1 MKYWPLIWSGI
12 WRKPGRTLLML
23 LQILVAFLL
32 FGALQGVKSGVDQ
45 AVAATQAQLYWV
57 FPADLGTKL
66 PLGLEQRIAAVPG
79 VKHIYPEAGFGA
91 TYQRP
96 SQQVGVLATDF
107 DAGWAGNL
115 DVHASPR
122 QSLPWRAPVP
132 VPSSARRSRIPT
144 TGRWVIRFR
153 CYRTRRKRM
162 AARLGPSR
170 TSAHSAHRTTVRWT
184 TT

>member
-96 SQQVGVLATDF
+96 HSRWAFLLPISMP
-107 DAGWAGNL
+107 AGPVIGRACQPGGNRCPGA
-115 DVHASPR
+115 HPYRCPR
-122 QSLPWRAPVP
+122 QHAGPGYLPLE
-132 VPSSARRSRIPT
+132 
-144 TGRWVIRFR
+144 G
-153 CYRTRRKRM
+153 
-162 AARLGPSR
+162 G
-170 TSAHSAHRTTVRWT
+170 
-184 TT
+184 